1 MTIKDQTHSSLLIVE
16 TTCIL
21 LFIHTLHV
29 FILLCVILQNV
40 VGYDYASGFM
50 ELCIDEVIQYGK

>member
-1 MTIKDQTHSSLLIVE
+1 MTIKDQTHSSLLIAE
-16 TTCIL
+16 TTCPVIYPY
-21 LFIHTLHV
+21 LHV